1 MELLEKS
8 HVEDV
13 VEASLRRQGKTDSHD
28 VDALDD
34 TARAVEPRLQLASR
48 RVGHGGSRAL
58 A

>member
-1 MELLEKS
+1 MELLEKP

-13 VEASLRRQGKTDSHD
+13 VEASLRRQGQADSHG

-34 TARAVEPRLQLASR
+34 AVRAVEPRLQLASR